1 MIRLLAPAKI
11 NLGLEILGRRP
22 DGYHEIRSILAPI
35 SIFDRIEV
43 ERSPEPAFWTDDPR
57 MNNESNL
64 AARAAAS
71 LGVPVAVR
79 LWKRIPAAAGLGGAS
94 SDAAAVL
101 RSLAILQ
108 PEFPAE
114 ALDQTA
120 RALGSDVPFF
130 LGPGPAVASG
140 RGDRCAPIVFA
151 APLWLV
157 VAAPPIEIPEK
168 TARLYRSLVPD
179 DFTDGSRTDAAAN
192 ALTRGA
198 PLATNLLTNAFER
211 ALYAEWPEARTLRDG
226 LAAAGAG
233 VVALSGAGPA
243 HYAVCENLPDA
254 ANLATSLRCRVGS
267 GVQIFVCRTLT
278 GQTPI
283 QRAQHSGFRTDGP
296 NRT

>member
-11 NLGLEILGRRP
+11 NLGLEILVRRP

-35 SIFDRIEV
+35 SIFDRIEL
-43 ERSPEPAFWTDDPR
+43 ERSPQSAFWTDDPR
-57 MNNESNL
+57 MNDESNL
-64 AARAAAS
+64 AARAAAM
-71 LGVPVAVR
+71 LGAPVAVR

-101 RSLAILQ
+101 RGLAVLQ
-108 PEFPAE
+108 PKLPVE
-114 ALDQTA
+114 AIDRTA

-130 LGPGPAVASG
+130 LGSGPAVASG
-140 RGDRCAPIVFA
+140 RGDDCAPISFA
-151 APLWLV
+151 VSRWLV

-168 TARLYRSLVPD
+168 TARLYRSLMPD
-179 DFTDGSRTDAAAN
+179 DFTDGSRIEATADAV
-192 ALTRGA
+192 TRGA

-211 ALYAEWPEARTLRDG
+211 ALYAEWPEARALRDA
-226 LAAAGAG
+226 LSAAGAK

-243 HYAVCENLPDA
+243 HYAVCENLRDA
-254 ANLATSLRCRVGS
+254 ATLATSLRCRVGS
-267 GVQIFVCRTLT
+267 NVRVFVCRTLP
-278 GQTPI
+278 GRMPI